1 MQMASHCVQMDAGSG
16 LVDGAPVLVDGALG
30 LVDGALGLVDGAPGL
45 VAVFF
50 ITESE
55 SSAPMT

>member
-1 MQMASHCVQMDAGSG
+1 MDVGSG
-16 LVDGAPVLVDGALG
+16 VVGGAPG
-30 LVDGALGLVDGAPGL
+30 LVGGAPGLMDGAPGL
-45 VAVFF
+45 ADGAPGLAAVFF